1 MLCLLAMLC
10 LTSVLTVQSTVS
22 SSLCWRCWPVLFW
35 KRCLNGYAGSPG
47 MLSKMTILVGWVALL
62 SILAG
67 WLAGWLAGYAVYNCW
82 LSVMSA
88 GWLDVLTG

>member
-1 MLCLLAMLC
+1 
-10 LTSVLTVQSTVS
+10 
-22 SSLCWRCWPVLFW
+22 
-35 KRCLNGYAGSPG
+35 